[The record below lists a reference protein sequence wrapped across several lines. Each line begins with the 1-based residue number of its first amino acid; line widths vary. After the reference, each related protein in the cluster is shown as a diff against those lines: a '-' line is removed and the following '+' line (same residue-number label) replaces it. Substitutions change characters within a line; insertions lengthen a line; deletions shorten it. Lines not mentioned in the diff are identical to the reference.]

1 MADAIGEL
9 VVRITGDASQLAAT
23 ISEVQGQL
31 SGMQGG
37 FKGANSAADSFING
51 TKKGASVLEQ
61 YKSRMEAAG
70 KSVEQY
76 KGALTK
82 QKETTVQYT
91 KALRDSAITLREKQN
106 AVQSVAKAY
115 KTNTASLKEN
125 GENLQYQLKLLDG
138 TVSTNKEHIAGLKTA
153 NQTLKRNSEEYRSNS
168 QAIKSMQGQNS
179 QLKNERKTLTAAIR
193 ENDAALRTETSAYK
207 NAQAEVKAAAAAYK
221 EAQANVSKSKA
232 AEESH
237 ANTLKKAQSA
247 YQEYQDGLAA
257 VERQQRALNMQ
268 ATGKNL
274 KEIGS
279 GIDTVTKPLQIA
291 SAALAAGGVASA
303 KFAIDFEDNFANVKK
318 TVEGTPAELEE
329 VRQGIIALTTT
340 GIDGRNAIP
349 QTTKQLTELAAAG
362 GQLGIKTPNIV
373 EFTETMAQMG
383 TSTNLYGAEGAA
395 TLARFM
401 NVTNTSQKD
410 VKNLGSA
417 IVDLGN
423 NFATTESEIATL
435 GLRMGATGNVV
446 GISAQDVL
454 GYATALSS
462 MGVEA
467 EAGGSSVSRI
477 WMNIQSAVSSGGEE
491 LATFAKVSGKSSA
504 EFANQWKTD
513 ASGAFQAF
521 VKGLSKSEDQVQTL
535 AELGFNNI
543 RDIQALQRLASEK
556 GINLMTEA
564 LQRANTAW
572 TENIALQKEADAKAE
587 TTAGQIQITKNNLV
601 EAARGI
607 GETFL
612 PTISKAS
619 GGIKDFAQDLANMSD
634 EGKERLIDTA
644 TGIVAVGAGAKGVVG
659 LTKGIGGFVEAL
671 GKMGIA
677 VPALASVAPV
687 ALVAASG
694 IAAVTTA
701 TVLGVAAH
709 REWYNS
715 NYKFAD
721 GLSEINNKAA
731 ESTGKIKEL
740 NKVQEQVK
748 SLQFIINSP
757 DSSQEQIDDAK
768 AKIEEIKELLADE
781 YELVI
786 KSDNSNL
793 DKVIDTAKKKTQAE
807 ARQGSVE
814 AFSAFNEAYE
824 TYQNNRERYAQDE
837 KKYNEAIDNAEIYA
851 RKKAAITDL
860 DAALKEG
867 AISEHDYY
875 EGMQKIG
882 EDLWQ
887 SKFSELDPFAIKR
900 IVNGNFESA
909 SNDIEKYKNRIED
922 LTESEK
928 KLHDA
933 AESAANNNLELLNLS
948 ALDKDTEAVQR
959 NLDMIAG
966 IIKNANEMGAELDT
980 SGYAQAASL
989 AMNNL
994 NSLEDAWSQ
1003 GGQML
1008 DNVVNDYITSSQ
1020 KFGASAEQ
1028 TAVGAALIKNGFRDI
1043 ASAAATNGGLEK
1055 VAEQATEVERSL
1067 NKLDGNHSINISANG
1082 DIMVVDDTCNKIE
1095 SIDGKNVDIR
1105 LNADGN
1111 YEVVNELG
1119 ETVKTFDGTAVNVR
1133 VNADGNYEVLNETGE
1148 VIAQIDGKT
1157 AEVKI
1162 TADTSEPDNY
1172 LPEPKESAVKFNKDS
1187 SEPDNYQPDPKEGL
1201 VTFKK
1206 DSSAVDNY
1214 NPPNLQ
1220 RTVTYSINTVSA
1232 AGLPS
1237 PHNLAGRAKGDK
1249 DFKGGKVVIN
1259 DQKGI
1264 RDPREIV
1271 EVNGTGYIF
1280 EGRNV
1285 VVDLPR
1291 HAKIYTAAQREEMM
1305 SAANLPHYAN
1315 GKNNEAWENAKS
1327 DRTHVRKTTYSI
1339 IPAWEELEW
1348 LDEMRKKFASNAE
1361 VIKEIEEE
1369 TVTYT
1374 KKMWSENLSTMQYA
1388 LDMGWTS
1395 QEEYYS
1401 RLAAY
1406 RDENFAP
1413 DTEEYQDATLKLH
1426 KYSVQQIDD
1435 ANKASK
1441 AYIDLHG
1448 SLNDWNEMGKS
1459 MGEVWQTVNRRNV
1472 QAAND
1477 GLITWSEYF
1486 DTREEYTKQF
1496 LDNYLNYSDNW
1507 IDIEKKYHNMSAESN
1522 AAAIKRQMN
1531 EVENLFASIGK
1542 LTEKEYLIN
1551 IGVKADLQE
1560 ALYDVVSDSISKWED
1575 DADWYQKQADVY
1587 GWDFMNPNDNEINFY
1602 GRKYDNYQKMLDGS
1616 FWDGTELEG
1625 TELNETERQNVLR
1638 SMDEMRLELYKATEN
1653 QYDKQLDEYKNRMD
1667 EVEKLLNEKLSAL
1680 DERWEVE
1687 DRAEDKAETLS
1698 DIEKYK
1704 NAVTIE
1710 GREKY
1715 QEALDNLKEIER
1727 EEQRYALEVENNTIM
1742 EQMQADYKAL
1752 EAEKERILQQTK
1764 EANMKIASLVE
1775 PLKNNVS
1782 SLENNFNNKVDELI
1796 NTLKSEIGKIK
1807 PSITY
1812 TQNNTNYIN
1821 DGTDGKIYQNKVF
1834 DQFVV
1839 ATGG

>member
-23 ISEVQGQL
+23 ISDVQGQL
-31 SGMQGG
+31 SGMESMQNR
-37 FKGANSAADSFING
+37 ANSASRNG
-51 TKKGASVLEQ
+51 VAAATSYAARISN
-61 YKSRMEAAG
+61 AG
-70 KSVEQY
+70 K
-76 KGALTK
+76 LTK
-82 QKETTVQYT
+82 EFG
-91 KALRDSAITLREKQN
+91 N
-106 AVQSVAKAY
+106 
-115 KTNTASLKEN
+115 SL
-125 GENLQYQLKLLDG
+125 
-138 TVSTNKEHIAGLKTA
+138 
-153 NQTLKRNSEEYRSNS
+153 
-168 QAIKSMQGQNS
+168 
-179 QLKNERKTLTAAIR
+179 
-193 ENDAALRTETSAYK
+193 
-207 NAQAEVKAAAAAYK
+207 
-221 EAQANVSKSKA
+221 
-232 AEESH
+232 
-237 ANTLKKAQSA
+237 
-247 YQEYQDGLAA
+247 
-257 VERQQRALNMQ
+257 
-268 ATGKNL
+268 
-274 KEIGS
+274 
-279 GIDTVTKPLQIA
+279 DTVTKPLQVT
-291 SAALAAGGVASA
+291 SVALAAGGVASA
-303 KFAIDFEDNFANVKK
+303 KFAIDFENNFAKVKK
-318 TVEGTPAELEE
+318 TVEGTPQQLKE
-329 VRQGIIALTTT
+329 VKQGIIDLTTK
-340 GIDGRNAIP
+340 GINGRSAIP
-349 QTTKQLTELAAAG
+349 ATTAQLTELAAAG
-362 GQLGIKTPNIV
+362 GQLGIATPNIV
-373 EFTETMAQMG
+373 EFTEVMAQME
-383 TSTNLYGAEGAA
+383 SATNLGGEEGAQTMA
-395 TLARFM
+395 KFM
-401 NVTNTSQKD
+401 NIMKVDQGE
-410 VKNLGSA
+410 VRNLGSA

-423 NFATTESEIATL
+423 NYATTEADIASMSLRL
-435 GLRMGATGNVV
+435 GRTANVV
-446 GISAQDVL
+446 GISAQDTL

-462 MGVEA
+462 LGIEA
-467 EAGGSSVSRI
+467 EAGGSAVSRT
-477 WMNIQSAVSSGGEE
+477 WTKIQNATSQGGAVLNKFASISGVSAKEFKK
-491 LATFAKVSGKSSA
+491 AWNDDPSSA
-504 EFANQWKTD
+504 FNM
-513 ASGAFQAF
+513 FI
-521 VKGLSKSEDQVQTL
+521 KGLSQSKDL
-535 AELGFNNI
+535 IADL
-543 RDIQALQRLASEK
+543 QAV
-556 GINLMTEA
+556 GINDVREGDAMKALSKGYNLVSEA
-564 LQRANTAW
+564 LERSNTAW
-572 TENIALQKEADAKAE
+572 EENIALQNEADNMAK
-587 TTAGQIQITKNNLV
+587 TTAGQIQITKNNLI

-644 TGIVAVGAGAKGVVG
+644 TGIIAVGAGAKGVVG

-687 ALVAASG
+687 ALAAASG

-882 EDLWQ
+882 EDLRQ

-966 IIKNANEMGAELDT
+966 ILKNANEMGAELDT

-994 NSLEDAWSQ
+994 NFLEDAWSQ

-1172 LPEPKESAVKFNKDS
+1172 LP
-1187 SEPDNYQPDPKEGL
+1187 DPKEGL

-1237 PHNLAGRAKGDK
+1237 PHNLAQRAKGDK

-1291 HAKIYTAAQREEMM
+1291 HAKIYTAEQREEMM

-1315 GKNNEAWENAKS
+1315 GKNNEDWENAKS
-1327 DRTHVRKTTYSI
+1327 DRAHVRKTTYSI

-1348 LDEMRKKFASNAE
+1348 LDEMKKKFASDAE

-1374 KKMWSENLSTMQYA
+1374 KKMWSENLNTMQYA

-1401 RLAAY
+1401 KLAVY

-1413 DTEEYQDATLKLH
+1413 DTEEYRDATLKLH
-1426 KYSVQQIDD
+1426 KYSQQLIND
-1435 ANKASK
+1435 ANDVSK
-1441 AYIDLHG
+1441 SWLDMRNTF
-1448 SLNDWNEMGKS
+1448 NDWDEIGDSPLAAYQRINEQNM
-1459 MGEVWQTVNRRNV
+1459 
-1472 QAAND
+1472 QAVND
-1477 GLITWSEYF
+1477 GLMTN
-1486 DTREEYTKQF
+1486 EEYRKLMNDTTKIIS
-1496 LDNYLNYSDNW
+1496 DRADYSFNW
-1507 IDIEKKYHNMSAESN
+1507 IDHAQKYEALDADGTIAGLGRIQTYVDEFFDGLGELTDEQR
-1522 AAAIKRQMN
+1522 AIKLDLDTR
-1531 EVENLFASIGK
+1531 LAD
-1542 LTEKEYLIN
+1542 EKMDAW
-1551 IGVKADLQE
+1551 ADK
-1560 ALYDVVSDSISKWED
+1560 VSKWED
-1575 DADWYQKQADVY
+1575 DADWHQKQAEVY
-1587 GWDFMNPNDNEINFY
+1587 GWDTMGDSETDFYKRKIKEYTNFY
-1602 GRKYDNYQKMLDGS
+1602 NNANLSENERKYAL
-1616 FWDGTELEG
+1616 
-1625 TELNETERQNVLR
+1625 RQA
-1638 SMDEMRLELYKATEN
+1638 DEMRLELYKATES
-1653 QYDKQLDEYKNRMD
+1653 QYDKQLDEYKSRMD
-1667 EVEKLLNEKLSAL
+1667 EVEKLLNDKLSAL
-1680 DERWEVE
+1680 DEKWEVE

-1715 QEALDNLKEIER
+1715 QEALDKFKEIER
-1727 EEQRYALEVENNTIM
+1727 EEQRYALEVENNAIM

-1775 PLKNNVS
+1775 PLKNNVN
-1782 SLENNFNNKVDELI
+1782 SLEVSFNNKVDELI

-1807 PSITY
+1807 PSVEY
-1812 TQNNTNYIN
+1812 TQNNYNYIN
-1821 DGTDGKIYQNKVF
+1821 DGTDGTVYVNRTYNQAVDIF
-1834 DQFVV
+1834 
-1839 ATGG
+1839 GG